1 MEVKKGEYG
10 GTHFVCMDENR
21 TTKPVEIVLKREEG
35 DEGE

>member
-1 MEVKKGEYG
+1 MEIVKGRIWSMF
-10 GTHFVCMDENR
+10 FVYLYENR